1 MPSTCPK
8 CHRVLDEDEV
18 CCAQIQYTWRCK
30 TCFKLG
36 TGVAVPYGN
45 CFMCGGTL
53 EVIPDRD
60 LGDSMRFHAIHDAM
74 QFELS
79 SFHFFRLARERV
91 TRLEQRLVLERLYEA
106 GLDHLYDLEGR
117 YHAHLDSEMVEL
129 ATNEEKL
136 FSDWPFRGIQLTQD
150 PGVIELYKLALETEQ
165 RARQHF
171 RQLASEFPAGLEN
184 ELCREVLA
192 EEDEYV
198 AMLETELAQIT

>member
-1 MPSTCPK
+1 
-8 CHRVLDEDEV
+8 
-18 CCAQIQYTWRCK
+18 
-30 TCFKLG
+30 
-36 TGVAVPYGN
+36 
-45 CFMCGGTL
+45 
-53 EVIPDRD
+53 
-60 LGDSMRFHAIHDAM
+60 
-74 QFELS
+74 
-79 SFHFFRLARERV
+79 
-91 TRLEQRLVLERLYEA
+91 
-106 GLDHLYDLEGR
+106 
-117 YHAHLDSEMVEL
+117 MVEL